1 MYSIFT
7 CTKNLNFLSH
17 MLYLISGIVQQFE
30 LSQSSVMQK
39 LWTGLVP
46 SVMRGGQEPSGTTS
60 SLIITPL
67 KGEPCILA
75 VCRDHRLRIWS
86 CKNHECVLN
95 VNLLDYTPD
104 SKQTQLKTSAG
115 SGHII
120 RKFVSSNTAELKF
133 GVYLDFMER
142 NQFCIFKPEI
152 LSGRLQLVHIASV
165 FGPNVSTS

>member
-1 MYSIFT
+1 M
-7 CTKNLNFLSH
+7 
-17 MLYLISGIVQQFE
+17 QQFE

-67 KGEPCILA
+67 RGEPCILA
-75 VCRDHRLRIWS
+75 ICRDHRLRIWS
-86 CKNHECVLN
+86 CKNHECMLN
-95 VNLLDYTPD
+95 VNLMDYTPD
-104 SKQTQLKTSAG
+104 SLQTQSKPTAG

-120 RKFVSSNTAELKF
+120 RKFISSNTAELKF

-152 LSGRLQLVHIASV
+152 VSGRLQLVHIASV
-165 FGPNVSTS
+165 FGPNVSMTLVVHI